1 MWQKVYNLIKNKYFL
16 SLAGNVIM
24 SGLGLVTMTLI
35 YRALSKSEA
44 GTWVFFQSVLLL
56 VDTVRSGFLTT
67 AFIKFY
73 SGATKERS
81 AEVAGSA
88 WALGL
93 AITGLLV
100 LISLSS
106 VFFLKYIEDDGV
118 ALFFKWSGF
127 YYLVSLPWFLATCVI
142 QSEQKFGKLLYIR
155 LCNQGSFV
163 LFIVILIITGR
174 INLPFVIFFYLLSN
188 LLTSVYALI
197 NGWAWI
203 TSFRQRSRKTIA
215 EIYHFG
221 KYSVG
226 TSLSANL
233 FSTSDTLIIN
243 FLLGKPALAIYNL
256 GQTLMQLV
264 EIPLRSFA
272 ITAMP
277 ELASAFNQDNR
288 GGVIHIMKKYA
299 GILSVL
305 LVPVALLGCALADI
319 PIYIIGGGKYVGTE
333 AANVFRLFLT
343 FAILFPPDR
352 FFALTLDVIHRPRV
366 NFYKVLLMLGVNI
379 SSDFLG
385 YYLTHSVYG
394 IAFATVLPI
403 LTGTI
408 IGYWALNKYEKF
420 SFWNIFHVGY
430 QETLLLARQTLKR
443 KQ

>member
-106 VFFLKYIEDDGV
+106 IFFLKYIEDDGV

-163 LFIVILIITGR
+163 LFIVILIVTGR

-277 ELASAFNQDNR
+277 ELASAYNQDNR
-288 GGVIHIMKKYA
+288 AGVIHIMKKYA

-408 IGYWALNKYEKF
+408 IGYWALNKYDKF
-420 SFWNIFHVGY
+420 SFWNIFKVGY
-430 QETLLLARQTLKR
+430 SETLLLARQTIKR
-443 KQ
+443 K

>member
-106 VFFLKYIEDDGV
+106 IFFLKYIEDDGV

-163 LFIVILIITGR
+163 LFIVILIVTGR

-188 LLTSVYALI
+188 LITSIYALI

-203 TSFRQRSRKTIA
+203 SSFKQRSRKTIA

-277 ELASAFNQDNR
+277 ELASAYNQDNR
-288 GGVIHIMKKYA
+288 AGVIHIMKKYA

-408 IGYWALNKYEKF
+408 IGYWALNKYDKF
-420 SFWNIFHVGY
+420 SFWNIFKVGY
-430 QETLLLARQTLKR
+430 SETLLLARQTIKR
-443 KQ
+443 K

>member
-93 AITGLLV
+93 TITGLLV

-188 LLTSVYALI
+188 LITSIYALI

-203 TSFRQRSRKTIA
+203 SSFKQRSRKTIA

-277 ELASAFNQDNR
+277 ELASAYNQDNR
-288 GGVIHIMKKYA
+288 AGVIHIMKKYA

-408 IGYWALNKYEKF
+408 IGYWALNKYDKF
-420 SFWNIFHVGY
+420 SFWNIFKVGY
-430 QETLLLARQTLKR
+430 SETLLLARQTLKR
-443 KQ
+443 K

>member
-163 LFIVILIITGR
+163 RFIVILIITGR

-188 LLTSVYALI
+188 LLTSIYALI
-197 NGWAWI
+197 NGWSWI
-203 TSFRQRSRKTIA
+203 SSFKQRSRKTIA

-277 ELASAFNQDNR
+277 ELASAYNQDNR
-288 GGVIHIMKKYA
+288 AGVIHIMKKYA

-408 IGYWALNKYEKF
+408 IGYWALNKYDKF
-420 SFWNIFHVGY
+420 SFWNIFKVGY
-430 QETLLLARQTLKR
+430 SETLLLARQTLKR
-443 KQ
+443 K

>member
-1 MWQKVYNLIKNKYFL
+1 M
-16 SLAGNVIM
+16 
-24 SGLGLVTMTLI
+24 
-35 YRALSKSEA
+35 
-44 GTWVFFQSVLLL
+44 
-56 VDTVRSGFLTT
+56 
-67 AFIKFY
+67 
-73 SGATKERS
+73 
-81 AEVAGSA
+81 
-88 WALGL
+88 
-93 AITGLLV
+93 
-100 LISLSS
+100 
-106 VFFLKYIEDDGV
+106 
-118 ALFFKWSGF
+118 
-127 YYLVSLPWFLATCVI
+127 
-142 QSEQKFGKLLYIR
+142 
-155 LCNQGSFV
+155 
-163 LFIVILIITGR
+163 LFIVILIVTGR

-188 LLTSVYALI
+188 LITSIYALI

-203 TSFRQRSRKTIA
+203 SSFKQRSRKTIA

-277 ELASAFNQDNR
+277 ELASAYNQDNR
-288 GGVIHIMKKYA
+288 AGVIHIMKKYA

-408 IGYWALNKYEKF
+408 IGYWALNKYDKF
-420 SFWNIFHVGY
+420 SFWNIFKVGY
-430 QETLLLARQTLKR
+430 SETLLLARQTLKR
-443 KQ
+443 K

>member
-93 AITGLLV
+93 TITGLLV

-188 LLTSVYALI
+188 LLTSIYALI
-197 NGWAWI
+197 NGWSWI
-203 TSFRQRSRKTIA
+203 SSFKQRSRKTIA

-277 ELASAFNQDNR
+277 ELASAYNQDNR
-288 GGVIHIMKKYA
+288 AGVIHIMKKYA

-408 IGYWALNKYEKF
+408 IGYWALNKYDKF
-420 SFWNIFHVGY
+420 SFWNIFKVGY
-430 QETLLLARQTLKR
+430 SETLLLARQTLKR
-443 KQ
+443 K

>member
-93 AITGLLV
+93 VITGLLV

-106 VFFLKYIEDDGV
+106 IFFLKYIEDDGV

-163 LFIVILIITGR
+163 LFIVILIVTGR

-188 LLTSVYALI
+188 LITSIYALI

-203 TSFRQRSRKTIA
+203 SSFRQRSRKTIA

-277 ELASAFNQDNR
+277 ELASAYNQDNR
-288 GGVIHIMKKYA
+288 AGVIHIMKKYA

-408 IGYWALNKYEKF
+408 IGYWALNKYDKF
-420 SFWNIFHVGY
+420 SFWNIFKVGY
-430 QETLLLARQTLKR
+430 SETLLLARQTIKR
-443 KQ
+443 K

>member
-106 VFFLKYIEDDGV
+106 IFFLKYIEDDGV

-163 LFIVILIITGR
+163 LFIVILIVTGR

-188 LLTSVYALI
+188 LITSIYALI

-203 TSFRQRSRKTIA
+203 SSFKQRSRKTIA

-277 ELASAFNQDNR
+277 ELASAYNQDNR
-288 GGVIHIMKKYA
+288 AGVIHIMKKYA

-403 LTGTI
+403 LTVTI
-408 IGYWALNKYEKF
+408 IGYWALNKYDKF
-420 SFWNIFHVGY
+420 SFWNIFKVGY
-430 QETLLLARQTLKR
+430 SETLLLARQTIKR
-443 KQ
+443 K